1 MMFRLAHP
9 FLLVAL
15 SVILAAYLAY
25 RIFMRKPPAVDFS
38 LTSRLA
44 RISGS
49 SGSIMARLPDSLR
62 ALSLILLVIA
72 AARPQMYSVSREVLS
87 PGVDIILC
95 LDTSGS
101 MAGLDFELN
110 AKPATRLTAVRK
122 VVNDFIVQRPND
134 RMGLVVFGQEAFTQ
148 APLTMDKGLLLSLVD
163 NMQIGM
169 AGDSTA
175 IGSALAVSGKR
186 LKDLNAPSKV
196 IVLLTDGNSNTGDI
210 APQEAANALRAL
222 NIKVYTIGVGS
233 KGETPFLV
241 DTPFGKQLVYQR
253 VDLNEDALREIAV
266 TTGGRYFL
274 ASNTGDLSKIYGI
287 IDSLEKR
294 EVKIK
299 EFFHYDELYLY
310 FLIPALILLA
320 IEFLMRATIVRVL
333 P

>member
-1 MMFRLAHP
+1 MMFRFAHP
-9 FLLVAL
+9 VLLVIL
-15 SVILAAYLAY
+15 SVVLAAYLAY
-25 RIFMRKPPAVDFS
+25 RLFMRKPPAVDFS
-38 LTSRLA
+38 LASRLA

-49 SGSIMARLPDSLR
+49 SGSIMAGIPGGLR
-62 ALSLILLVIA
+62 VLSLILLIIA
-72 AARPQMYSVSREVLS
+72 AARPQMYNVSREVLS
-87 PGVDIILC
+87 PGVDIMLC

-101 MAGLDFELN
+101 MAGLDFELDG
-110 AKPATRLTAVRK
+110 KPATRLTAVKK
-122 VVNDFIVQRPND
+122 VVNDFIMKRPND
-134 RMGLVVFGQEAFTQ
+134 RIGIVVFGQEAFTQ

-175 IGSALAVSGKR
+175 IGSALAISGKR
-186 LKDLNAPSKV
+186 LKDLSAPSKV
-196 IVLLTDGNSNTGDI
+196 VVLLTDGNSNTGEI
-210 APQEAANALRAL
+210 TPQEAANALKAL
-222 NIKVYTIGVGS
+222 KIKVYTIGVGG

-253 VDLNEDALREIAV
+253 VDLNEDALKEIAAA
-266 TTGGRYFL
+266 TGGRSFL

-299 EFFHYDELYLY
+299 EFFHYQELYLY
-310 FLIPALILLA
+310 FLIPALAALA
-320 IEFLMRATIVRVL
+320 MEFLLKATFLRVL